1 MTFTEAWMTEQ
12 HDALALFIQKV
23 ADDPSLQAR
32 LEAEGSDP
40 ITLAKEMGIS
50 LEAKALE
57 LVYGDEENQERELDT
72 KELADVAGGFAFK
85 LSGKNFLKG
94 LNLTTKTVSNVGFN
108 MAGSGK
114 NGCPISYPTC
124 CGYANGFN
132 AMATISQ

>member
-12 HDALALFIQKV
+12 HDALASFIRKV
-23 ADDPSLQAR
+23 ADDPSLQAK
-32 LEAEGSDP
+32 LETEGSDP
-40 ITLAKEMGIS
+40 VALANELGIS

-57 LVYGDEENQERELDT
+57 LVYGEEERDRELDT
-72 KELADVAGGFAFK
+72 KELADVSGGFGFK

-94 LNLTTKTVSNVGFN
+94 LNLTTKTVSKVGFN
-108 MAGSGK
+108 MAGSGT

-124 CGYANGFN
+124 CNCASGFN